1 MKGKRSKPAKTSN
14 TVLAIMGA
22 SIAAFIVCMI
32 VTYWVKG
39 SVPDSLIDKVLDFGQ
54 WEAGFLAA
62 IKIAKT
68 IKGEK
73 AQKEETE
80 NEGNY

>member
-1 MKGKRSKPAKTSN
+1 MRSKRKKPMNTSN
-14 TVLAIMGA
+14 KVLILLGLGLGGFVVVM
-22 SIAAFIVCMI
+22 V
-32 VTYWVKG
+32 VTFWVKG

-68 IKGEK
+68 IKSK
-73 AQKEETE
+73 TEEDV
-80 NEGNY
+80 